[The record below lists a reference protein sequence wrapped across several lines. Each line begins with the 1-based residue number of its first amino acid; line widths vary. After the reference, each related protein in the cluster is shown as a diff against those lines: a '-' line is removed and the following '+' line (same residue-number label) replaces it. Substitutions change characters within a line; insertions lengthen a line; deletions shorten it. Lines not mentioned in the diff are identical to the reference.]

1 MIDNFM
7 DFFIFAKI
15 SRSEKQCADYGRL
28 FYSQIYNIN

>member
-15 SRSEKQCADYGRL
+15 SRSEKRCADYGIYVL
-28 FYSQIYNIN
+28 FTDI